1 MIEDICLSDILLE
14 SAKEIFETMIFM
26 DLAEV
31 TEPDQDIEGDALL
44 GSITFRGSL
53 EGCLSICCGTSC
65 AQSIARNML
74 GIDADDELTE
84 EDTCDAIGEVA
95 NMVMGSVKKRMADNF
110 GDLQVSIPSVVSGK
124 ELKNN
129 LGDIAKKVSTRI
141 NIEDE
146 YVSEL
151 SLLYRENQK

>member
-31 TEPDQDIEGDALL
+31 TEPDQDIDGDALL
-44 GSITFRGSL
+44 GSITFRGNL
-53 EGCLSICCGTSC
+53 EGCLSICCGTAC

-74 GIDADDELTE
+74 GLDADDELTE

-95 NMVMGSVKKRMADNF
+95 NMVMGSVKKRIADSF
-110 GDLQVSIPSVVSGK
+110 GDIQVSIPTVISGK
-124 ELKNN
+124 KLKNN
-129 LGDIAKKVSTRI
+129 LGDETTKISIMV

-146 YVSEL
+146 YVAEL
-151 SLLYRENQK
+151 SLLYRKNPK